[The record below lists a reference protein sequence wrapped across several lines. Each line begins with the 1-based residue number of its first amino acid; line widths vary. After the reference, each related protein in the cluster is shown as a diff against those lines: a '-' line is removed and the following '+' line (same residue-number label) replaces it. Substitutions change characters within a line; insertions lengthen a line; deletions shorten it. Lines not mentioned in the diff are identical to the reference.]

1 MGAATPLA
9 PAPSSPLSCFPA
21 DQLARTRYR
30 KKVYALTRYANNCLQ
45 EAVVGFAVMT
55 LCVLGQSPAQASGDA
70 EDGALSI
77 GAIGDGPRVREA
89 RVLLDGW
96 KPGVRARISEWR
108 GGTCVREIR
117 GRKHMTSKQQS
128 RYRYEIATWK
138 LDKGFRHERRICAE
152 VSGHEERM
160 PCVTIKR

>member
-1 MGAATPLA
+1 M
-9 PAPSSPLSCFPA
+9 
-21 DQLARTRYR
+21 
-30 KKVYALTRYANNCLQ
+30 
-45 EAVVGFAVMT
+45 GFAVMT
-55 LCVLGQSPAQASGDA
+55 LCVLGQSPTQASGDA
-70 EDGALSI
+70 EDGSLSI